1 MRTLF
6 STHRALRADS
16 PTPSDG
22 VTPATRSHG
31 FNGLLRAGMLLL
43 ACSAPAAWADV
54 WGFIDAKGV
63 AYFSSERVD
72 ERYELFYK
80 GEESFDTREGIG
92 AVNPPPKP
100 QMAGVAPQKLMTF
113 FDISPTYKLVKPHL
127 REAASTHSI
136 DLELL
141 QAMIVAE
148 SGFNTTA
155 VSPKGAIGLMQIMP
169 ATAERYGLASD
180 AKTALETKLTDP
192 KTNIRIGARY
202 LRDLINMFPGK
213 LDLAVASYNAGEGAI
228 QKAGNQIPNYKE
240 TQAYVKTVLQLY
252 SALKPAPAPTEQR
265 RQQPTRVRMELPGGA
280 IGRGN
285 LPAADSRASQT
296 EVARSPVLSGPSTP

>member
-1 MRTLF
+1 M
-6 STHRALRADS
+6 
-16 PTPSDG
+16 
-22 VTPATRSHG
+22 PAAQRGG
-31 FNGLLRAGMLLL
+31 FKVFLRAGLLLL

-63 AYFSSERVD
+63 AYFSTERVD

-92 AVNPPPKP
+92 AVNPPPRP
-100 QMAGVAPQKLMTF
+100 QSNYSAPQKLVTF

-148 SGFNTTA
+148 SGFDTAA

-180 AKTALETKLTDP
+180 AKTPLEKKLTDP

-240 TQAYVKTVLQLY
+240 TQNYVKTVLQLY
-252 SALKPAPAPTEQR
+252 SALKPAPAPVEQR
-265 RQQPTRVRMELPGGA
+265 RPQPTRVRMELPGGA

-285 LPAADSRASQT
+285 LPATEQRVSQT